1 MNPGLPMQS
10 AAPGSSFPNNR
21 MRTAGSI
28 TRREGSG
35 AEGLERSDSPDLS
48 AIAPRAKAEGQA
60 ARESRA
66 AIRLGVPPF
75 GSVSPKEYSP
85 HHP

>member
-21 MRTAGSI
+21 MRTVGSI

-35 AEGLERSDSPDLS
+35 AERLERSDSP
-48 AIAPRAKAEGQA
+48 AGQA
-60 ARESRA
+60 VRENRA
-66 AIRLGVPPF
+66 AIRLGVP
-75 GSVSPKEYSP
+75 
-85 HHP
+85 